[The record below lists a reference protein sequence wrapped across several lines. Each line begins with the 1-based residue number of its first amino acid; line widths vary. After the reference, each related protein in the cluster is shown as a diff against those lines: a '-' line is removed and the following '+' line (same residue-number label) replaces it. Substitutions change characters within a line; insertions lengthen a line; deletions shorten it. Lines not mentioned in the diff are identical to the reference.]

1 MIDPE
6 KGIEIDIENKIGAV
20 IGQETMID
28 RKIVAMRNLKKT
40 SLQREKDPMSD
51 SKENTMKEK
60 GKIRKTH

>member
-51 SKENTMKEK
+51 LKENTTKEK